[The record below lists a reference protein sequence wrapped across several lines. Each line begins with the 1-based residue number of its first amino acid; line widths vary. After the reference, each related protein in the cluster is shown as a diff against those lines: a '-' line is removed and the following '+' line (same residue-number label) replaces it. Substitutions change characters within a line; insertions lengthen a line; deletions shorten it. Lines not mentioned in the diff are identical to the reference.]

1 MQRCLISSL
10 PQLAWE
16 KRLCCCCLL
25 KMFDNLQHAELH
37 FVILIFITAIDDSSS
52 LFDDS
57 LAFVPTGE
65 LANTDL
71 CAMQMLKYHNF
82 PSETRQSDPSTG
94 SFEIKMLLLN
104 PTI

>member
-1 MQRCLISSL
+1 MQRC
-10 PQLAWE
+10 
-16 KRLCCCCLL
+16 
-25 KMFDNLQHAELH
+25 FDNLQHAELH

-82 PSETRQSDPSTG
+82 ISETHDKVTLALKVTLAH
-94 SFEIKMLLLN
+94 I
-104 PTI
+104 